1 MKFILHDWSDNDSL
15 KILNQIR
22 EAMTPGHSVLIIEE
36 FILPEKDCPMLSA
49 MWDWEM
55 MVFLNSLERS
65 EGHWRRLLDETGFDA
80 KFFYP
85 PGDGQVRYL
94 LQPDV
99 SLLICT
105 GNHYGGTEAVK
116 WTRTSL

>member
-1 MKFILHDWSDNDSL
+1 MKFILHDWSDSQSL
-15 KILNQIR
+15 KILERIR
-22 EAMTPGHSVLIIEE
+22 DAMTRGYSMLIIEE

-65 EGHWRRLLDETGFDA
+65 EGHWRKLLEDSGFEA

-85 PGDGQVRYL
+85 PGDGQVCFQIHKARTL
-94 LQPDV
+94 GWLTFCRASLQR
-99 SLLICT
+99 
-105 GNHYGGTEAVK
+105 N
-116 WTRTSL
+116 

>member
-15 KILNQIR
+15 RILEQIR
-22 EAMTPGHSVLIIEE
+22 EAMTPGHSVLVIEE

-65 EGHWRRLLDETGFDA
+65 EGHWRRLLDEAGFEA

-85 PGDGQVRYL
+85 PGDGQVRYS
-94 LQPDV
+94 V
-99 SLLICT
+99 SNQVL
-105 GNHYGGTEAVK
+105 VD
-116 WTRTSL
+116 